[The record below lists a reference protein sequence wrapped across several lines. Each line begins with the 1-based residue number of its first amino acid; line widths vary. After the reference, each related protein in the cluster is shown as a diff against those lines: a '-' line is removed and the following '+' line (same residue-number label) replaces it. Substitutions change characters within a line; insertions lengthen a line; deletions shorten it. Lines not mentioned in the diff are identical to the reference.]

1 MPILNIPLIIQ
12 LSFFVCEIIHVGIQ
26 PEIKADTYY
35 ERHSLDNGKMTDC
48 LFFFAIYFISTDQ
61 YPYQTNQTMPI
72 IKNEGLTKTHK
83 KAP

>member
-12 LSFFVCEIIHVGIQ
+12 LSFVVCEIIHVGIQ

-35 ERHSLDNGKMTDC
+35 ERHTLDNGKMTDC
-48 LFFFAIYFISTDQ
+48 LFFCYLLYFNRSISISDKSDHA
-61 YPYQTNQTMPI
+61 NK
-72 IKNEGLTKTHK
+72 KNEGLTKTHK